1 MYLHAYSCTVASFR
15 KTSALKGVSPFLT
28 SKMILASVILIE
40 SCRKREMSPAKT
52 MPRRSCS
59 RSWQHTQIP
68 SPNEIVSLLYLPP
81 TRPKA
86 LLGAGTNRRHPR
98 TTSSSTST
106 PSHPPLTHPTTLAS
120 AKREPFA
127 CDPLA
132 LSPAPSTPSVRKVAE
147 VLVGVSASDQ
157 RGDRRASRKEG
168 YVAPGGLCSI
178 SFWRHGDRAA
188 RGEVFSVGRGGENA
202 RIVLVDMLRK
212 NM

>member
-15 KTSALKGVSPFLT
+15 KNSALKGVSPFLT

-68 SPNEIVSLLYLPP
+68 SPNEIASLLYLPP

-106 PSHPPLTHPTTLAS
+106 TSHPPLTHP
-120 AKREPFA
+120 P
-127 CDPLA
+127 P
-132 LSPAPSTPSVRKVAE
+132 SPQQ
-147 VLVGVSASDQ
+147 SASRSPVTRSLSAPLRPHQ
-157 RGDRRASRKEG
+157 ASVKWRRSLLGSRLPINE
-168 YVAPGGLCSI
+168 VI
-178 SFWRHGDRAA
+178 DERA
-188 RGEVFSVGRGGENA
+188 GRKA
-202 RIVLVDMLRK
+202 T
-212 NM
+212 